1 MTIFIFLNIIP
12 LSTQT
17 NIKDEEKGIFIMS
30 NVVYIRMKKRI
41 NVSQYQSLILED
53 IANISSP
60 KENEQKLLQL
70 PIYRITKNDHHIVII
85 DSFII
90 IKHLREL
97 YSQLDFELL
106 GVTETIVI
114 VEQKQKPINL
124 FIVLFVWLLLFVGS
138 AMTIMNFHYDVSM
151 QEVHQR
157 IHFLLTGNHEKFPLF
172 IQIPYSIGLGVGMML
187 FLNRIFRK
195 KINEEPSPLEVEIHL
210 YQNKVE
216 DYLTFY
222 ENELNDE
229 HYLL

>member
-1 MTIFIFLNIIP
+1 LNIIS

-17 NIKDEEKGIFIMS
+17 NSKDEEEGTFIMS
-30 NVVYIRMKKRI
+30 NVVYIRMKKRV
-41 NVSQYQSLILED
+41 NVTQYQSLTLED
-53 IANISSP
+53 IAHISSP
-60 KENEQKLLQL
+60 KENEEKLLQL

-106 GVTETIVI
+106 GVSETIVV

-124 FIVLFVWLLLFVGS
+124 FIVLCVWLLLFVGS

-157 IHFLLTGNHEKFPLF
+157 IHFLLSGQHEEFPLF
-172 IQIPYSIGLGVGMML
+172 IQIPYSLGLGVGMML

-216 DYLTFY
+216 EYLTFY

>member
-1 MTIFIFLNIIP
+1 
-12 LSTQT
+12 
-17 NIKDEEKGIFIMS
+17 MS
-30 NVVYIRMKKRI
+30 NVVYIRMKKRV
-41 NVSQYQSLILED
+41 NVTQYQSLTLED
-53 IANISSP
+53 IAHISSP
-60 KENEQKLLQL
+60 KENEKKLLQL

-106 GVTETIVI
+106 GVSETIVV

-124 FIVLFVWLLLFVGS
+124 FIVLCVWLLLFVGS

-157 IHFLLTGNHEKFPLF
+157 IHFLLSGQHEEFPLF
-172 IQIPYSIGLGVGMML
+172 IQIPYSLGLGVGMML

-216 DYLTFY
+216 EYLTFY

>member
-1 MTIFIFLNIIP
+1 MNIIS

-17 NIKDEEKGIFIMS
+17 NSKDEEEGTFIMS
-30 NVVYIRMKKRI
+30 NVVYIRMKKRV
-41 NVSQYQSLILED
+41 NVTQYQSLTLED
-53 IANISSP
+53 IAHISSP
-60 KENEQKLLQL
+60 KENEKKLLQL

-106 GVTETIVI
+106 GVSETIVV

-124 FIVLFVWLLLFVGS
+124 FIVLCVWLLLFVGS

-157 IHFLLTGNHEKFPLF
+157 IHFLLSGQHEEFPLF
-172 IQIPYSIGLGVGMML
+172 IQIPYSLGLGVGMML

-216 DYLTFY
+216 EYLTFY